1 MGKHSARAPRAVS
14 RPAAPADPG
23 AGGGQGAAGHEP
35 AAAPGEGEGDPLY
48 DPVRPAGPVDPAGP
62 EAFPGQRQEVGVGW
76 GVIGVQR
83 TPATDAGAYGPG
95 SVPGYDTRLAG
106 YLGGY
111 GTGQDA
117 AAYDASF
124 DAPYD
129 ASYASSYEAGHDAS
143 YDAPTSYATSTSY
156 DAPYGAAYGDAAG
169 PAAVMDAAE
178 HAAFVDQAYS
188 PYWLGG
194 APAPAST
201 TAPGDGVP
209 ADVHARVPAPAAE
222 SDSDGRSARVPAAAA
237 ASGGPAAAPARVPAP
252 RPAGARPRTGG
263 SRGASP
269 AKPGGAV
276 ARTATGVA
284 AAVVTAVLAVVI
296 AGQVEDGTETQAQA
310 RPADVERQSPDAAS
324 RSDSRPTPNGGV
336 AAPVTYEQKMDRKYP
351 LDAKAKGS
359 GSFDTVGGHD
369 PAPGRGDV
377 VHYRVDVEKG
387 LPLDGELFATA
398 VHRTLNDERSWGH
411 GGTRTFERVSSG
423 DADFVI
429 TLASPGTTAAWCAKS
444 GLDTTQDNVS
454 CDSAAT
460 DRVMINAYRWAQGAA
475 TYGDKMHAYRQMLIN
490 HEVGHRLGRDHESCS
505 KEGALAPV
513 MMQQTKFLTSDGIT
527 CKPNPWP
534 HP

>member
-1 MGKHSARAPRAVS
+1 M
-14 RPAAPADPG
+14 PAAV
-23 AGGGQGAAGHEP
+23 
-35 AAAPGEGEGDPLY
+35 PGEGEGDPLH
-48 DPVRPAGPVDPAGP
+48 DPVRPAGPVGQAGP
-62 EAFPGQRQEVGVGW
+62 EGFPGQRQEVGVGW

-129 ASYASSYEAGHDAS
+129 SSYEAGHDAS
-143 YDAPTSYATSTSY
+143 YGAGRSTSY
-156 DAPYGAAYGDAAG
+156 DAPASYDTSTAYDATYGTAYERDAPAPAAATDAAG
-169 PAAVMDAAE
+169 

-194 APAPAST
+194 APASAATP
-201 TAPGDGVP
+201 APGDSVLT
-209 ADVHARVPAPAAE
+209 DVHARVPAPAAE
-222 SDSDGRSARVPAAAA
+222 SDSAGRPARVPTAAA
-237 ASGGPAAAPARVPAP
+237 ASGGPAAVPMRVPAP
-252 RPAGARPRTGG
+252 RPEGARPRTGG
-263 SRGASP
+263 SRGAPS

-284 AAVVTAVLAVVI
+284 AAVVTAVLAVVV

-359 GSFDTVGGHD
+359 GSFDTVDGHD
-369 PAPGRGDV
+369 RAPGRGDV
-377 VHYRVDVEKG
+377 VRYRVDVEKG

-423 DADFVI
+423 DADFII
-429 TLASPGTTAAWCAKS
+429 TLASPGTTAVWCAKS

-527 CKPNPWP
+527 CKPNAWP
-534 HP
+534 YP

>member
-1 MGKHSARAPRAVS
+1 M
-14 RPAAPADPG
+14 
-23 AGGGQGAAGHEP
+23 
-35 AAAPGEGEGDPLY
+35 
-48 DPVRPAGPVDPAGP
+48 
-62 EAFPGQRQEVGVGW
+62 
-76 GVIGVQR
+76 
-83 TPATDAGAYGPG
+83 
-95 SVPGYDTRLAG
+95 
-106 YLGGY
+106 
-111 GTGQDA
+111 
-117 AAYDASF
+117 
-124 DAPYD
+124 
-129 ASYASSYEAGHDAS
+129 
-143 YDAPTSYATSTSY
+143 
-156 DAPYGAAYGDAAG
+156 
-169 PAAVMDAAE
+169 
-178 HAAFVDQAYS
+178 DQAYS
-188 PYWLGG
+188 AYWLGG
-194 APAPAST
+194 APAPS
-201 TAPGDGVP
+201 APAPDGGLGDDPGSVLT
-209 ADVHARVPAPAAE
+209 DVHARVDVGQHTARIVAQAAVRCGGGGGGGA
-222 SDSDGRSARVPAAAA
+222 SQPVRGVRLVHVGGVPGGIPVVGRVIGRVVTRLVGGGVGSVERGVVGRRVLTRSVPAAAA
-237 ASGGPAAAPARVPAP
+237 APGGGRGPARGAAGGAG
-252 RPAGARPRTGG
+252 PAGRPARPRTGG
-263 SRGASP
+263 SRGAPS

-284 AAVVTAVLAVVI
+284 AAVVTAVLAVVV

-369 PAPGRGDV
+369 RAPGRGDV

-513 MMQQTKFLTSDGIT
+513 MMQQTKFLTSDGVT
-527 CKPNPWP
+527 CKPNAWP
-534 HP
+534 YP

>member
-1 MGKHSARAPRAVS
+1 
-14 RPAAPADPG
+14 
-23 AGGGQGAAGHEP
+23 
-35 AAAPGEGEGDPLY
+35 
-48 DPVRPAGPVDPAGP
+48 
-62 EAFPGQRQEVGVGW
+62 
-76 GVIGVQR
+76 
-83 TPATDAGAYGPG
+83 
-95 SVPGYDTRLAG
+95 
-106 YLGGY
+106 
-111 GTGQDA
+111 
-117 AAYDASF
+117 
-124 DAPYD
+124 
-129 ASYASSYEAGHDAS
+129 
-143 YDAPTSYATSTSY
+143 
-156 DAPYGAAYGDAAG
+156 
-169 PAAVMDAAE
+169 MDR
-178 HAAFVDQAYS
+178 AYS

-194 APAPAST
+194 APASASAP
-201 TAPGDGVP
+201 APGDGAP
-209 ADVHARVPAPAAE
+209 TDVHARVPAPAAGSE
-222 SDSDGRSARVPAAAA
+222 SGDRSARVPAAAA

-252 RPAGARPRTGG
+252 RPAGARPRSGG

-284 AAVVTAVLAVVI
+284 AAVVTAVLAVVV

-359 GSFDTVGGHD
+359 GSFDTVAGHD

-377 VHYRVDVEKG
+377 VRYRVDVEKG

-429 TLASPGTTAAWCAKS
+429 TLASPGTTADWCAKS

-513 MMQQTKFLTSDGIT
+513 MMQQTKFLTSDGVT